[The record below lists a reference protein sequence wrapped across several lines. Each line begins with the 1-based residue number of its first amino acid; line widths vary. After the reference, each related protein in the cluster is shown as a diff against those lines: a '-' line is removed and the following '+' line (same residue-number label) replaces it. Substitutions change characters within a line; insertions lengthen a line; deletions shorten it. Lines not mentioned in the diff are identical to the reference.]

1 MTSTLTRRGVLKH
14 SAGAAALA
22 VSSASAIRSAAAAV
36 DEVTVA
42 ELGVLADA
50 PFYIG
55 IEKGYFDQ
63 QKVKVSLRRFGSGAD
78 FVAPLSS
85 NQIQVGGG
93 GFSAGFINAYARDWP
108 LRIVLT
114 RIRDVPGNS
123 SQTVIVRN
131 ALRGEVK
138 TMADLK
144 GRKIANNANG
154 SLMHF
159 TLGKMLEAAGV
170 SVKDVTLVSMPWPNM
185 GQALGTGAV
194 DAAMIAEPFVAIL
207 ADKGIAFPLNRAA
220 DLIKQPYLE
229 ASLVLYNK
237 DFIEKSRP
245 QAEAFT
251 VAYMQGAR
259 DFYQA
264 MKHGPNR
271 PEIIKILQKYTSLK
285 DAAMYDKIQWVYMD
299 PNGKVDF
306 DGLRDQQDWFIKQGL
321 SKAPIDLNAAVDTSL
336 VDHAIKVLGK
346 VNVD

>member
-1 MTSTLTRRGVLKH
+1 MSSTVTRRSVLKYTTA
-14 SAGAAALA
+14 SAALA
-22 VSSASAIRSAAAAV
+22 AGASNINRAAAAV
-36 DEVTVA
+36 DEILVA

-55 IEKGYFDQ
+55 IEKGYFEQ
-63 QKVKVSLRRFGSGAD
+63 QKVKVGLRRFGSGAD

-114 RIRDVPGNS
+114 RIRDIPGNS
-123 SQTVIVRN
+123 SQTIIVRN
-131 ALRGEVK
+131 ALKGEVK
-138 TMADLK
+138 SMADLK
-144 GRKIANNANG
+144 GRKVANNAPG

-159 TLGKMLEAAGV
+159 TLGKMMEKSGL
-170 SVKDVTLVSMPWPNM
+170 SVTDVTLVSMPWPNM
-185 GQALGTGAV
+185 GQALETGAV

-207 ADKGIAFPLNRAA
+207 AEKGIAFPLKRAA
-220 DLIKQPYLE
+220 ELIKDPYLE
-229 ASLVLYNK
+229 SSLVLYNK

-285 DAAMYDKIQWVYMD
+285 DAALYDKIQWVYMD
-299 PNGKVDF
+299 PNGTVDF
-306 DGLRDQQDWFIKQGL
+306 DGLRDQEDWFIKQGL
-321 SKAPIDLNAAVDTSL
+321 SKSRIDLGTAVDTSL
-336 VDHAIKVLGK
+336 VDHALKVLGK
-346 VNVD
+346 VDVK